1 MDKEAGNNSSRVISP
16 DALLK
21 AYSQGIFPMA
31 ESKEAKDVDW
41 YTARQRGIIP
51 MDNFHMSSNVMR
63 LIRQGNFTVKVDGDF
78 RKVMEAC
85 ADRETTWI
93 NPLIIDSYEMLNK
106 MGYAHSVEIY
116 TDGKLSGG
124 LYGVALGAAFFGES
138 MFHYESET
146 DKIALYYCHQIL
158 DQNGF
163 ELWDTQFY
171 TDHLGRFGCVEIEA
185 GEYEQRLA
193 RALKRTCSFRLHK

>member
-1 MDKEAGNNSSRVISP
+1 MADSK
-16 DALLK
+16 DAD
-21 AYSQGIFPMA
+21 
-31 ESKEAKDVDW
+31 DVEW

-63 LIRQGNFTVKVDGDF
+63 LIRRGEFKVKIDTAF
-78 RKVMEAC
+78 RNVMEAC

-93 NPLIIDSYEMLNK
+93 NPLIINSYEMLNK

-116 TDGKLSGG
+116 TKGKLTGG
-124 LYGVALGAAFFGES
+124 LYGVALGGAFFGES
-138 MFHYESET
+138 MFHYEPET

-158 DQNGF
+158 EQNGF

-171 TDHLGRFGCVEIEA
+171 TDHLGRFGCVEIGA
-185 GEYEQRLA
+185 DEYEERLES
-193 RALKRTCSFRLHK
+193 ALKKTCSFKLIKK